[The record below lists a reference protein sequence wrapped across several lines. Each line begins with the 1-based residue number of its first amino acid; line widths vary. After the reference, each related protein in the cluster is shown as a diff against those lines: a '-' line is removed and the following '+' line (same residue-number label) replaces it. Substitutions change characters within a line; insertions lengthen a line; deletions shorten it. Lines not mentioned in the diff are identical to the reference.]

1 MDLFASFSE
10 GLVLALNLNTFMMV
24 AIGLFF
30 GMLVGSL
37 PGFTT
42 VMAMA
47 ILLPFS
53 FFMEPL
59 IGIPFLIGI
68 YKGGI
73 YGGSIPAILISMPGT
88 GAAVATTFDGP
99 ALTKKGQGRKALEMG
114 LTASVF
120 GDFISDI
127 VTIIMIAPIAYIAL
141 QFGPPELMGV
151 LILSLIV
158 IAATTTGLFIKSV
171 LMLFIGIGVAMIGI
185 APVGLI
191 TRFTFGWFPLTGGI
205 PLLPMLIG
213 LFAIPEIF
221 LAVEK
226 RAASYVRETVNLK
239 GTEKLTF
246 EDIKKCFRTLC
257 RSTFIGT
264 WIGMVPGVGQVV
276 AAFMGYAAAKNASP
290 HPETFGRG
298 EIEGVAAAEAA
309 NNAVNGPTLVPMLT
323 LGIPGDNVTA
333 ILLGA
338 FMIQG
343 LRPGP
348 ELMTTD
354 GALIYAILIAMLIAN
369 VLFIAIG
376 WLAIP
381 LFARLVTVRKSILL
395 SMTIIFAMAG
405 SLVFRNQPL
414 DILFL
419 VVFGIFGYIAR
430 KLRFDVAPMAMAFIL
445 AKPLEEAFSQTQAMS
460 GGNIISFIVTERWI
474 ALAFLIACPLVAY
487 YLWRRSV
494 NLQRRMAA
502 EQ

>member
-1 MDLFASFSE
+1 MDLLDSFSQ
-10 GLVLALNLNTFMMV
+10 GLVLALNINTFMMV

-42 VMAMA
+42 AMAMA

-99 ALTKKGQGRKALEMG
+99 ALTKKGQGRKALEIG

-151 LILSLIV
+151 MILSLIV

-171 LMLFIGIGVAMIGI
+171 LMLFVGIGVAMIGI

-213 LFAIPEIF
+213 LFAILEIF
-221 LAVEK
+221 LAVEN

-239 GTEKLTF
+239 GADKLTF
-246 EDIKKCFRTLC
+246 ADVKKCFRTLC

-290 HPETFGRG
+290 HPETFGHG

-323 LGIPGDNVTA
+323 LGIPGD
-333 ILLGA
+333 
-338 FMIQG
+338 M
-343 LRPGP
+343 RP
-348 ELMTTD
+348 
-354 GALIYAILIAMLIAN
+354 A
-369 VLFIAIG
+369 
-376 WLAIP
+376 
-381 LFARLVTVRKSILL
+381 VRKS
-395 SMTIIFAMAG
+395 TTAAAG
-405 SLVFRNQPL
+405 
-414 DILFL
+414 
-419 VVFGIFGYIAR
+419 
-430 KLRFDVAPMAMAFIL
+430 
-445 AKPLEEAFSQTQAMS
+445 
-460 GGNIISFIVTERWI
+460 
-474 ALAFLIACPLVAY
+474 
-487 YLWRRSV
+487 
-494 NLQRRMAA
+494 
-502 EQ
+502 

>member
-1 MDLFASFSE
+1 MDLFASFTE
-10 GLVLALNLNTFMMV
+10 GLGLALNLNTFMMV

-42 VMAMA
+42 IMAMA

-73 YGGSIPAILISMPGT
+73 YGGSIPAILIAMPGT

-99 ALTKKGQGRKALEMG
+99 ALTKKGQGRKALEMA
-114 LTASVF
+114 LVASVF

-127 VTIIMIAPIAYIAL
+127 VTIVMIAPIAWVAL
-141 QFGPPELMGV
+141 QFGPPELMAV
-151 LILSLIV
+151 LILSMIV

-171 LMLFIGIGVAMIGI
+171 LMLFVGIGVAMIGI
-185 APVGLI
+185 APIGLI

-213 LFAIPEIF
+213 LFAVPEIF
-221 LAVEK
+221 LAVER
-226 RAASYVRETVNLK
+226 RAASYIHESVKLK
-239 GTEKLTF
+239 DTEKLTYA
-246 EDIKKCFRTLC
+246 DIKRCFRTFC

-290 HPETFGRG
+290 HPETFGKG
-298 EIEGVAAAEAA
+298 ELEGVAAAEAA

-354 GALIYAILIAMLIAN
+354 GPLVYAILIAMLIAN
-369 VLFIAIG
+369 VLFLGIG
-376 WLAIP
+376 WIAIP
-381 LFARLVTVRKSILL
+381 LFARLVTIRKSMLL
-395 SMTIIFAMAG
+395 SMTIIFAFAG
-405 SLVFRNQPL
+405 SLVFRNQPM

-419 VVFGIFGYIAR
+419 VFFGIFGYVAR

-445 AKPLEEAFSQTQAMS
+445 ARPLEEAFSQTQAMS
-460 GGNIISFIVTERWI
+460 GGNIISYLITERWI
-474 ALAFLIACPLVAY
+474 ALAFLIATPLVAY

-494 NLQRRMAA
+494 NLQRRIAA
-502 EQ
+502 GA